1 MPKVLHCLEAE
12 FELSDKLPTRKEFS
26 NPCYAL
32 TLIMKEFA
40 GAFREKS
47 MSSVPQVISFPSAL
61 CKFRIVFISFL
72 VAVVASLAPAQETAP
87 TVEEAAAAS
96 VADAIAEAAVDENA
110 RNAETGVTSEV
121 LDPDID
127 PTELEHRLVPMT
139 KEELAALTAEWLKIV
154 KTKTEEVMAAQIAID
169 KTEGT
174 VEDAARARLTELVHS
189 RKALF
194 DKYSKVIA
202 AWEKKG
208 GDPEEIADYRAY
220 RSAIIIEETRTADYQ
235 TLLAQALSWLT
246 NRDGGIQLGI
256 DVTVIIASL
265 LGLLFF
271 GRVVRRFARR
281 WIGHVPN
288 LSKLLQAF
296 LVTVVYWIVL
306 AIGLMVVLSALGID
320 ISPVFA
326 LIGGA
331 SFILAFAFQDTLGN
345 LASGLMIMVNRP
357 FDEGDYVDVGGV
369 AGTVRA
375 VSIVATTVV
384 TPDNQIIVI
393 PNKNVWGNVITNV
406 TASDTRRVDLV
417 FGISYED
424 SIPEAQRVI
433 ENTVKAHPLVMD
445 DPAPVVRVHELA
457 ESSVN
462 FICRPWAKTS
472 DYWSV
477 YWDLTQQ
484 VKQAFDAAGISIP
497 YPQRDIHLRSTTVG
511 DGQGETRQA
520 LREI

>member
-1 MPKVLHCLEAE
+1 MSVVSRFIHPWALLHALRVL
-12 FELSDKLPTRKEFS
+12 T
-26 NPCYAL
+26 
-32 TLIMKEFA
+32 
-40 GAFREKS
+40 
-47 MSSVPQVISFPSAL
+47 
-61 CKFRIVFISFL
+61 
-72 VAVVASLAPAQETAP
+72 VAVLLGLIALPVRAQDPAQTPAD
-87 TVEEAAAAS
+87 TVAENL
-96 VADAIAEAAVDENA
+96 ADAIAAAAVDETA
-110 RNAETGVTSEV
+110 RDAETGVTAEV
-121 LDPDID
+121 LDPDIN

-139 KEELAALTAEWLKIV
+139 KDELAALTAEWLKIV
-154 KTKTEEVMAAQIAID
+154 KAKTEEVMAAQIAID

-174 VEDAARARLTELVHS
+174 VEEAAREHLTDLVHA

-208 GDPEEIADYRAY
+208 GDPDAIEDFRAY
-220 RSAIIIEETRTADYQ
+220 RSAIIIEETRTADFQ
-235 TLLAQALSWLT
+235 TLVAQAASWLAS
-246 NRDGGIQLGI
+246 RDGGIQLGI
-256 DVTVIIASL
+256 DLSVIIGSL
-265 LGLLFF
+265 MGLVFF
-271 GRVVRRFARR
+271 ARVMRRFARR

-306 AIGLMVVLSALGID
+306 AVGLMVVLSALGID

-369 AGTVRA
+369 AGTVKA

-384 TPDNQIIVI
+384 TPDNQVIVI

-424 SIPEAQRVI
+424 SIPDARRVI
-433 ENTVKAHPLVMD
+433 EETVAAHPLVMKE
-445 DPAPVVRVHELA
+445 PAPVIRVHELA
-457 ESSVN
+457 DSSVN
-462 FICRPWAKTS
+462 FICRPWTKTV
-472 DYWSV
+472 DYWAV
-477 YWDLTQQ
+477 YWDLMQQ
-484 VKQAFDAAGISIP
+484 VKQAFDTAGISIP
-497 YPQRDIHLRSTTVG
+497 YPQRDVHVKAAPA
-511 DGQGETRQA
+511 GQGGEADRPVLA
-520 LREI
+520 EARAPRAGSAAAMAKGDDGADERPNEA